1 MKLKEILQ
9 DKALTTKYVV
19 LIFAV
24 VNSLLNLFGIQ
35 TIGDEQINEIASAI
49 TTLASLVLAVN
60 VRSHELRNINASQ
73 DSNINK
79 GKDE

>member
-1 MKLKEILQ
+1 MNLKEILK

-35 TIGDEQINEIASAI
+35 TIGDDQVNEIASAV
-49 TTLASLVLAVN
+49 TTLTSLVLAVN
-60 VRSHELRNINASQ
+60 VRSHELRNIN
-73 DSNINK
+73 K
-79 GKDE
+79 GKDEQ

>member
-1 MKLKEILQ
+1 MKLREILQ

-60 VRSHELRNINASQ
+60 VRSHELRNLNR
-73 DSNINK
+73 
-79 GKDE
+79 KDEQ